1 MLMVSCLVA
10 FLRACACNVLLFSIW
25 VFSDDETVTLPR
37 KSSLLKNLPNE
48 YYTTLLPSHPE
59 KEDTIEKKVLFKL
72 ISKATL
78 NIKYFVTIKLQI
90 AAPYVMLS
98 TRFDEAWR
106 RYWYNLSIF
115 RIMSCEND
123 SNM

>member
-48 YYTTLLPSHPE
+48 YYTTPLPSHPE
-59 KEDTIEKKVLFKL
+59 KEDTIEKNNNIVEACGMSGAADKEEDSPDKVCM
-72 ISKATL
+72 
-78 NIKYFVTIKLQI
+78 
-90 AAPYVMLS
+90 AAEESAPPECGVM
-98 TRFDEAWR
+98 
-106 RYWYNLSIF
+106 
-115 RIMSCEND
+115 
-123 SNM
+123 